1 MDSCDI
7 LYLIYYRYHALRVN
21 EIQQKEV
28 ERMKR
33 ILAIVLSLCMLALM
47 MVPAFAAEP
56 DFITYPTI
64 YIKGKVGT
72 LGNNVGTPDQIQ
84 IYDGNRVPAPDG
96 YIEEAVKELVP
107 MFVKSMLTDDYTEW
121 AEKMSGVLEPIYRD
135 FVLDKNGKARPGS
148 GQEKL
153 AYDINNV
160 HDVIEGGKYALHG
173 YPFDYD
179 WRLSPIDVAPDLRTY
194 VEKVK
199 EVTGKPKVNLIARCE
214 GACVLIAY
222 LAEYGGAD
230 IGDAVFLSPS
240 SNGTALISDVF
251 AGDFHLDGVAVNRYM
266 EDGEYMSELDKIIED
281 ELLRRVILDTL
292 KLMAVTP
299 GVDLTDAALNGLLE
313 KILPM
318 IMPGLLMTSYGTLP
332 SYWAMVDDAHY
343 EQAKTLAG
351 ITDDP
356 EYANFVALIDD
367 YHYNIQQK
375 HAEILESCRSQ
386 GMGCMILVK
395 YGDEMLPFLGDS
407 VYPNDNTTTVPQASL
422 GATVAEIGDKLDGE
436 GEFISPDGLIDASTA
451 GAPDYTWY
459 AKYLDH
465 DEWDKGINDLVKAH
479 YASGGTMTVNSDP
492 AFPRFLVYRELD
504 KDHGVLEPMTEEN
517 AFAQDPTPSEDVAP
531 AVNNFI
537 STMRS
542 VIERIIAFIKGI
554 IEGII
559 GHAKGTVP
567 PVE

>member
-1 MDSCDI
+1 
-7 LYLIYYRYHALRVN
+7 
-21 EIQQKEV
+21 
-28 ERMKR
+28 MKR

-47 MVPAFAAEP
+47 MVPAFAAES
-56 DFITYPTI
+56 DLGVYPTV
-64 YIKGKVGT
+64 YIKGKIGT
-72 LGNNVGTPDQIQ
+72 LGNHVGTPDQVQ

-135 FVLDKNGKARPGS
+135 FVLDKNGKAQPGS

-153 AYDINNV
+153 SYDINNV
-160 HDVIEGGKYALHG
+160 KNVIQNGRYAQHS

-179 WRLSPIDVAPDLRTY
+179 WRLSPIDVAPELRTY
-194 VEKVK
+194 VEKIK

-214 GACVLIAY
+214 GACVLMAY
-222 LAEYGGAD
+222 LAEYGGED
-230 IGDAVFLSPS
+230 IGEAVLLSPS

-251 AGDFHLDGVAVNRYM
+251 AGDFHIDGVALNRYM
-266 EDGEYMSELDKIIED
+266 EDGEYMSELDKLIED

-299 GVDLTDAALNGLLE
+299 GVDLTDRAISDVME

-343 EQAKTLAG
+343 EHAKKLAG
-351 ITDDP
+351 IADDP
-356 EYANFVALIDD
+356 EYVNFVALIDD
-367 YHYNIQQK
+367 YHYNIQLK
-375 HAEILESCRSQ
+375 HAEILESCKAQ
-386 GMGCMILVK
+386 GMGVAILVK
-395 YGDEMLPFLGDS
+395 YGDNMLPFLADC

-422 GATVAEIGDKLDGE
+422 GATVAEIGEKLDGE
-436 GEFISPDGLIDASTA
+436 GAFISPDGMIDASTA
-451 GAPDYTWY
+451 GMPENTWF

-465 DEWDKGINDLVKAH
+465 DEWDKGVGAWINAI
-479 YASGGTMTVNSDP
+479 YRTGGAMTVDTDP
-492 AFPRFLVYRELD
+492 AYPRFLVYRELD

-517 AFAQDPTPSEDVAP
+517 AFAHDPTPSEDVAP